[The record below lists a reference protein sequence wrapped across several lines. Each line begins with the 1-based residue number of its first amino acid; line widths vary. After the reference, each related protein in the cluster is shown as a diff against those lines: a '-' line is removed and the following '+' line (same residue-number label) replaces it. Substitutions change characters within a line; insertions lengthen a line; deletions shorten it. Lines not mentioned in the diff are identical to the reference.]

1 MAVIDVRNVRKSYG
15 KKKKKTEVL
24 HSIDVKVE
32 KGEIFG
38 LLGKN
43 GAGKTTLIKVMAG
56 LLVPDSA
63 EGHVLG
69 YDVLKEA
76 DRIRANVSLVAP
88 TADIGVDPVL
98 TVRQNLL
105 FWATVY
111 GIPSKKMQNAVDEV
125 MEALDLMRYKDAWAM
140 EISAGTRQRL
150 AIARALLVKHELVFL
165 DEPTVK
171 LDMEAA
177 KMIRNF
183 IVDLRNRY
191 NITFFMTTHLIE
203 EAEEICDRVM
213 IIDKGKMKA
222 LGSVED
228 LRRKY
233 SQEEEIIVKG
243 NFDERVRNL
252 KNFWNV
258 EIHEIYEE
266 EFDNIQR
273 DTELRFKVENVD
285 SEISKIIEA
294 VKEHGEITDVL
305 TKRLTLNDIFEKVI
319 S

>member
-213 IIDKGKMKA
+213 IIDRGKMKA

-266 EFDNIQR
+266 EFGNIQQ

>member
-56 LLVPDSA
+56 LLVPDNA
-63 EGHVLG
+63 EGRVLG

-111 GIPSKKMQNAVDEV
+111 GIPSKQMQNAVDEV

-213 IIDKGKMKA
+213 IIDKGEVKA

-252 KNFWNV
+252 KKFWNV

-266 EFDNIQR
+266 EFGNIQQ

>member
-56 LLVPDSA
+56 LLVPDNA
-63 EGHVLG
+63 EGRVLG

-213 IIDKGKMKA
+213 IIDKGEVKA

-233 SQEEEIIVKG
+233 SREEEIIVKG

-252 KNFWNV
+252 KKFWNV

-266 EFDNIQR
+266 EFGNIQQ

>member
-266 EFDNIQR
+266 EFGNIQR

>member
-111 GIPSKKMQNAVDEV
+111 GIPSKQMQNAVDEV

-213 IIDKGKMKA
+213 IIDRGKMKA

-233 SQEEEIIVKG
+233 SQEEEIIMKG

-266 EFDNIQR
+266 EFGNIQQ

>member
-56 LLVPDSA
+56 LLVPDNA
-63 EGHVLG
+63 EGRVLG

-111 GIPSKKMQNAVDEV
+111 GIPSKQMQNAVDEV
-125 MEALDLMRYKDAWAM
+125 MEALDLIRYKDAWAM

-213 IIDKGKMKA
+213 IIDKGEVKA

-252 KNFWNV
+252 KKFWNV

-266 EFDNIQR
+266 EFGNIQQ

-285 SEISKIIEA
+285 SEISKIIET

>member
-24 HSIDVKVE
+24 HSMDVKVE

-56 LLVPDSA
+56 LLVPDNA
-63 EGHVLG
+63 EGRVLG

-76 DRIRANVSLVAP
+76 NRIRANVSLVAP

-111 GIPSKKMQNAVDEV
+111 GIPSKQMQNAVDEV
-125 MEALDLMRYKDAWAM
+125 MEALDLIRYKDAWAM

-213 IIDKGKMKA
+213 IIDKGEVKA

-252 KNFWNV
+252 KKFWNV

-266 EFDNIQR
+266 EFGNIQQ